1 MSDWTDINFTQVVD
15 KISTNGKKVKQK
27 EYLTS
32 GRYPVIDQGQD
43 FIGGYSNSEEK
54 KIGVD
59 SPVIVFG
66 DHTKVVKLVKHD
78 FVPGADGVKVLL
90 PKPFYN
96 PRLLSFFI
104 NVLTKKIPDKG
115 YARHFQFL
123 EKENIPLL
131 PQPEQEQLVSLIE
144 QLFSD
149 LDNAIDNLKKAK
161 NQLKIY
167 RQSVL
172 KYAFEGKLC
181 DAVFETRTIND
192 VALSI
197 VYGTSEKALND
208 GIVPVLRMG
217 DLIEGKINYTR
228 LKFYRSLKGF
238 ENLLLQHGDLLFNR
252 TNSAELVGKTSIF
265 KGHPKYKQIVY
276 ASYLIR
282 VRVDRDKIIPDYL
295 NYWMNSPE
303 ALLIRN
309 KLKNQQVGQ
318 ANINGT
324 KLKGIKFPFVADLK
338 IQEKIVQ
345 EIESRFSVCDKM
357 EEAINNSL
365 EQAEALRQ
373 SILKQAF
380 EGKLTEEWR
389 KKHLDLISSEN
400 SAKALLERIKKER
413 GALKNTK
420 KRKK

>member
-1 MSDWTDINFTQVVD
+1 
-15 KISTNGKKVKQK
+15 
-27 EYLTS
+27 
-32 GRYPVIDQGQD
+32 
-43 FIGGYSNSEEK
+43 
-54 KIGVD
+54 
-59 SPVIVFG
+59 
-66 DHTKVVKLVKHD
+66 
-78 FVPGADGVKVLL
+78 
-90 PKPFYN
+90 
-96 PRLLSFFI
+96 
-104 NVLTKKIPDKG
+104 
-115 YARHFQFL
+115 
-123 EKENIPLL
+123 
-131 PQPEQEQLVSLIE
+131 
-144 QLFSD
+144 
-149 LDNAIDNLKKAK
+149 
-161 NQLKIY
+161 
-167 RQSVL
+167 
-172 KYAFEGKLC
+172 
-181 DAVFETRTIND
+181 
-192 VALSI
+192 
-197 VYGTSEKALND
+197 
-208 GIVPVLRMG
+208 
-217 DLIEGKINYTR
+217 
-228 LKFYRSLKGF
+228 
-238 ENLLLQHGDLLFNR
+238 LLQHGDLLFNR